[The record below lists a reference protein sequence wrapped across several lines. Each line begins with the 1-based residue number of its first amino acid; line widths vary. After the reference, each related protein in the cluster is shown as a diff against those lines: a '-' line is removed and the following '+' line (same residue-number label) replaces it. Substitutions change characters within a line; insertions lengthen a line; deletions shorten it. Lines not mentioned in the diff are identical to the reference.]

1 MTVSKITQTGLY
13 PGVSKATSKVG
24 QNGQSEDFSQIF
36 AAQSTGDE
44 TKTQV
49 KTEQTENSK
58 VEETSKTEDT
68 NAEKTTEKVDESTDK
83 AEEKADVT
91 ETDKAEAVEETE
103 ELDTEA
109 VEKAI
114 NEIMV
119 AIQQVL
125 GVTNEE
131 LKSALQEL
139 GISTE
144 ELLNTEMIPKIVVA
158 LTEGADELSV
168 MTNEE
173 LFANVQELTAKVE
186 DVLKD
191 LSNQLN
197 LDPEAMKN
205 VLQGMLET
213 EAPEEELV
221 KTSLNDDVADVPVM
235 EEVRVQTAVTKT
247 ENTARANDNDQ
258 NADNGAGQQMTFAQ
272 TVTERIEQ
280 AVAKME
286 TTYSQTTT
294 ESVMNQIEDVIKV
307 IQKENLTEM
316 ELQLHPASLGTVK
329 VALAAKDGV
338 ITAMFTTENEAVRA
352 ALESQMI
359 TLKQNFEE
367 QGIKVEAVEVTVA
380 SHAFER
386 NLSGEGNAN
395 ANDEAAPDKKKGAR
409 RITLSDLT
417 DEVTDE
423 ELTDEDRIV
432 AEMMKQNGNTVD
444 YTV

>member
-13 PGVSKATSKVG
+13 SGISGSSAQVG
-24 QNGQSEDFSQIF
+24 QSGQTEDFSQIF
-36 AAQSTGDE
+36 AAQSAGGE
-44 TKTQV
+44 AKTQA
-49 KTEQTENSK
+49 KTEQAENK
-58 VEETSKTEDT
+58 VEETSKREDT
-68 NAEKTTEKVDESTDK
+68 VTEKATNEVDKTTEKT
-83 AEEKADVT
+83 EEKTDVT
-91 ETDKAEAVEETE
+91 ETGKAETTEETE

-114 NEIMV
+114 NEIMA

-144 ELLNTEMIPKIVVA
+144 ELLNTDVIPKIVVA

-186 DVLKD
+186 DILKD
-191 LSNQLN
+191 LSNQFN
-197 LDPEAMKN
+197 IEPGEMKN
-205 VLQGMLET
+205 VLQGMFE
-213 EAPEEELV
+213 ENVPEEELV
-221 KTSLNDDVADVPVM
+221 KTSLNDDDADVPVM
-235 EEVRVQTAVTKT
+235 EEVRVQNVVTETESTAKSDDK
-247 ENTARANDNDQ
+247 EQNTDSS
-258 NADNGAGQQMTFAQ
+258 AGQQMTFAQ
-272 TVTERIEQ
+272 TVAERIEQ

-294 ESVMNQIEDVIKV
+294 ESIMNQIEDVIKV

-338 ITAMFTTENEAVRA
+338 ITATFTAENEAVKA
-352 ALESQMI
+352 ALETQMV
-359 TLKQNFEE
+359 TLKQSFEE

-386 NLSGEGNAN
+386 NLSGEGNKN
-395 ANDEAAPDKKKGAR
+395 ANDETAPDKKKGAR
-409 RITLSDLT
+409 RISLSDLT
-417 DEVTDE
+417 DEAVEEELNDE
-423 ELTDEDRIV
+423 ERIV

>member
-114 NEIMV
+114 NEIMA

-205 VLQGMLET
+205 VLQGMLEA

>member
-13 PGVSKATSKVG
+13 PGTSQAASQVG
-24 QNGQSEDFSQIF
+24 KSGQSDDFSQIF
-36 AAQSTGDE
+36 AAQSAGNE
-44 TKTQV
+44 TKAQV
-49 KTEQTENSK
+49 KTETTDNSN
-58 VEETSKTEDT
+58 VEETSKTEET
-68 NAEKTTEKVDESTDK
+68 TAKNSTEEAEKTTENV
-83 AEEKADVT
+83 EEKADVT

-103 ELDTEA
+103 EPDAEA
-109 VEKAI
+109 VENAI
-114 NEIMV
+114 NEIMA
-119 AIQQVL
+119 AIQQIL
-125 GVTNEE
+125 GVTSEE
-131 LKSALQEL
+131 LQSTLQEL
-139 GISTE
+139 GISPE

-197 LDPEAMKN
+197 LSPEELKN
-205 VLQGMLET
+205 ALQGMFEV

-221 KTSLNDDVADVPVM
+221 KTSVNNDVTDVPVM
-235 EEVRVQTAVTKT
+235 EEVRVQTVVTETESAPKT
-247 ENTARANDNDQ
+247 NDKEQNTDGN
-258 NADNGAGQQMTFAQ
+258 AGQQMTFAQ
-272 TVTERIEQ
+272 TVSERIEQ
-280 AVAKME
+280 VVSKME
-286 TTYSQTTT
+286 TAYTQTTT
-294 ESVMNQIEDVIKV
+294 ESIMNQIEDVIKV

-329 VALAAKDGV
+329 VALAAKEGV
-338 ITAMFTTENEAVRA
+338 ITATFTAENEAVRA

-367 QGIKVEAVEVTVA
+367 QGIKVQAVEVTVA
-380 SHAFER
+380 SHAFEH
-386 NLSGEGNAN
+386 NLSGEGNGN
-395 ANDEAAPDKKKGAR
+395 TGDEAEPRKKSAR
-409 RITLSDLT
+409 RISLSELT
-417 DEVTDE
+417 EGVAEE
-423 ELTDEDRIV
+423 ELSDEDRIV

>member
-13 PGVSKATSKVG
+13 PGVSQASSQIG
-24 QNGQSEDFSQIF
+24 QNEEFSKIF
-36 AAQSTGDE
+36 AAQSAGNE
-44 TKTQV
+44 TKTQ
-49 KTEQTENSK
+49 TETADNSK
-58 VEETSKTEDT
+58 VEETSKPEETTVEKKTEDAGKT
-68 NAEKTTEKVDESTDK
+68 AENVD
-83 AEEKADVT
+83 EKADVQ
-91 ETDKAEAVEETE
+91 ETDKVETVEEKEEPDKEAVE
-103 ELDTEA
+103 D
-109 VEKAI
+109 AI
-114 NEIMV
+114 NEIMA

-131 LKSALQEL
+131 LRSALQEL
-139 GISTE
+139 GISPE
-144 ELLNTEMIPKIVVA
+144 ELLNSEMIPKIVVA

-197 LDPEAMKN
+197 VKPEELKN
-205 VLQGMLET
+205 VLQGMFEV
-213 EAPEEELV
+213 EVPEEELV
-221 KTSLNDDVADVPVM
+221 KTTLNDETADVPVM
-235 EEVRVQTAVTKT
+235 EEVRLQTAVVENSDAAKT
-247 ENTARANDNDQ
+247 EDNEQ
-258 NADNGAGQQMTFAQ
+258 NAESGAQQQMSFAQ
-272 TVTERIEQ
+272 VVAERIEQ

-286 TTYSQTTT
+286 TTYTQTTT
-294 ESVMNQIEDVIKV
+294 ESIMNQIEDVIKV
-307 IQKENLTEM
+307 IQKDNLTEM

-338 ITAMFTTENEAVRA
+338 ITATFTAENEAVRT
-352 ALESQMI
+352 ALESQMV
-359 TLKQNFEE
+359 TLKQSFEE

-386 NLSGEGNAN
+386 NLSGEGNGN
-395 ANDEAAPDKKKGAR
+395 AGEETTPDKKKGAR

-417 DEVTDE
+417 DEDVEE
-423 ELTDEDRIV
+423 ELSDEDRIV